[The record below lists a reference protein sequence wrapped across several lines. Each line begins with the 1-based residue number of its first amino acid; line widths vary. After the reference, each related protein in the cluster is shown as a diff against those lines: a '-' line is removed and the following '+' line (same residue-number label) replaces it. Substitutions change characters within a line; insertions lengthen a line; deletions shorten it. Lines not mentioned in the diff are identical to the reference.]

1 MTPVELVTSRL
12 LLKIAN
18 RLGLEE
24 SDLIEVRRMIAAEE
38 EWSRQ
43 QAEALRNWNR
53 VVVFGPEQKGVQ
65 GE

>member
-1 MTPVELVTSRL
+1 MTPIELVTSRL

-43 QAEALRNWNR
+43 QAEAWRNWNR